1 VRVVKDYQRDYG
13 ASFPKSQISFTSL
26 EGYIAGRTLI
36 EGLKRAGSPPTRERL
51 ARALDGLK
59 IDLGDFWIDYGGES
73 HNGSRF
79 VDLTIVN
86 KEGQFL
92 N

>member
-1 VRVVKDYQRDYG
+1 ME
-13 ASFPKSQISFTSL
+13 AM
-26 EGYIAGRTLI
+26 
-36 EGLKRAGSPPTRERL
+36 
-51 ARALDGLK
+51 K
-59 IDLGDFWIDYGGES
+59 IDLGDFWIDYSGES

-86 KEGQFL
+86 KDGQFL

>member
-1 VRVVKDYQRDYG
+1 MRIVKEYQRDYR
-13 ASFPKSQISFTSL
+13 AQFPNSLLSFTSL
-26 EGYIAGRTLI
+26 EGYIAARTLG
-36 EGLKRAGSPPTRERL
+36 EGLRRAGPQPTRERL
-51 ARALDGLK
+51 ARTMESLRV
-59 IDLGDFWIDYGGES
+59 DLGDFWIDYTNES

-86 KEGQFL
+86 KDGQFL

>member
-1 VRVVKDYQRDYG
+1 MQDY
-13 ASFPKSQISFTSL
+13 
-26 EGYIAGRTLI
+26 
-36 EGLKRAGSPPTRERL
+36 
-51 ARALDGLK
+51 
-59 IDLGDFWIDYGGES
+59 DLGDYFINFSTKS

-86 KEGQFL
+86 KEGKFL

>member
-1 VRVVKDYQRDYG
+1 V
-13 ASFPKSQISFTSL
+13 
-26 EGYIAGRTLI
+26 
-36 EGLKRAGSPPTRERL
+36 
-51 ARALDGLK
+51 RALESIQDY
-59 IDLGDFWIDYGGES
+59 DLGDYFINFSPKS